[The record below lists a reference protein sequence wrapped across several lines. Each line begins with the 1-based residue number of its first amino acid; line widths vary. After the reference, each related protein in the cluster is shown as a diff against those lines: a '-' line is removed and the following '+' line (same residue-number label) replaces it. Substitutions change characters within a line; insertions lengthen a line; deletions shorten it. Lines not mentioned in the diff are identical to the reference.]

1 MSVRQQIAAR
11 LAYLQAELNALAAL
25 IDLHVSEGEAPAA
38 VPAPSPA
45 PSTVPA
51 TVAQAA
57 ATPAAP
63 EPTPAPSAAAKPAAA
78 AKRGPRA
85 AAPAAPAAPT
95 RSAAPAGTRKRGP
108 QQWSYAQT
116 AKYRLSG
123 PNPFRNGN
131 NRALFDHLQAAYGT
145 SVFTRGELGA
155 AIARLREEKVID
167 TVQGEQPIVIEFVR
181 FAGRKG
187 RLAMA

>member
-25 IDLHVSEGEAPAA
+25 IELHVSEGEPAPAA
-38 VPAPSPA
+38 KAAPQAPAVA
-45 PSTVPA
+45 PPPP
-51 TVAQAA
+51 VAA
-57 ATPAAP
+57 PKPAP
-63 EPTPAPSAAAKPAAA
+63 EPRPVAK
-78 AKRGPRA
+78 
-85 AAPAAPAAPT
+85 AAPAAKAAPVAKAAPKAPAAEK
-95 RSAAPAGTRKRGP
+95 APRKRGP

-131 NRALFDHLQAAYGT
+131 NRALYDQLQATYGT
-145 SVFTRGELGA
+145 SVFTRSQLGDM
-155 AIARLREEKVID
+155 IARLRADKVMD
-167 TVQGEQPIVIEFVR
+167 TVQEEQPIVIEFVR
-181 FAGRKG
+181 FAGKKG